1 LRSGFNRA
9 ALTLGVLQVNIDD
22 GFLNLMSDNGD
33 SKDDVRVPDGEVG
46 EKITKMF
53 EDGKDVSKYHRR
65 KRCSTRDTGI

>member
-1 LRSGFNRA
+1 M
-9 ALTLGVLQVNIDD
+9 NIDD

-53 EDGKDVSKYHRR
+53 EDGKDVSKCNRT